1 MTDDLER
8 RLRAADPARS
18 ASVYQPADS
27 LIQELSEAAMNTT
40 PTQQDPRRPRWV
52 PAVAAAA
59 AVAVLGVG
67 AYAVATSD
75 DSAAPPTAGGSPME
89 LSLPAAGVMASC
101 VGYSVDILADMPT
114 AFSGTAVDVDEDS
127 VLLEVDTWYRG
138 GDADTVE
145 LATAD
150 GEPIS
155 LSEVVEFAEGERY
168 LVTASQ
174 TGTVNSCGFTSEWS
188 PDMASDFDRAFAN

>member
-75 DSAAPPTAGGSPME
+75 DRAAPPTALPSSME
-89 LSLPAAGVMASC
+89 LTLPAAGVMASC
-101 VGYSVDILADMPT
+101 LGYSVDILADMPT
-114 AFSGTAVDVDEDS
+114 AFSGTAVDVDEES

-150 GEPIS
+150 GETIS
-155 LSEVVEFAEGERY
+155 LSEVVKFAEGERY
-168 LVTASQ
+168 LVTASE

>member
-27 LIQELSEAAMNTT
+27 LIQGLSEAAMNTT

-75 DSAAPPTAGGSPME
+75 DSAAPPTALPSSME
-89 LSLPAAGVMASC
+89 LTLPAAGVMASC

-114 AFSGTAVDVDEDS
+114 AFSGTAVDVDDDS

-150 GEPIS
+150 GETIS
-155 LSEVVEFAEGERY
+155 LSDVVEFTEGERY
-168 LVTASQ
+168 LVTASE
-174 TGTVNSCGFTSEWS
+174 TGTVNSCGFTSKWS
-188 PDMASDFDRAFAN
+188 PEMAADFDRAFAK

>member
-27 LIQELSEAAMNTT
+27 LIQELSEAAMSTT

-67 AYAVATSD
+67 AYAVVTSD
-75 DSAAPPTAGGSPME
+75 DKDAPPTALPSSME
-89 LSLPAAGVMASC
+89 LTLPAAGVMASC
-101 VGYSVDILADMPT
+101 LGYSVDILADMPT
-114 AFSGTAVDVDEDS
+114 AFSGTAVDVDEES

-150 GEPIS
+150 GETIS
-155 LSEVVEFAEGERY
+155 LSEVVKFAEGERY
-168 LVTASQ
+168 LVTASE

-188 PDMASDFDRAFAN
+188 PGMASDFDRAFAN